1 MVLVQTKKINL
12 GLIVFCI
19 FLSVFVLVLTFTTYA
34 TSEPTAVYTVYLDG
48 KSIGSISSK
57 ESFND
62 YVNSKEEEL
71 KKKYDVDTVYSPKGV
86 EIKKNITYNPSVSS
100 DVEIYN
106 KIISNKKFTVH
117 GYQIAIVNTDDE
129 DNNKKTLNLYVL
141 DKKVFDEA
149 VENTIKA
156 FVDEEQY
163 EKFVAG
169 TQEEVKDLGSMIENI
184 DLLENITYKETLIST
199 DEKIFVDVDELS
211 KYLLYGT
218 LEKKETYTVKAE
230 DTIESIANKHKL
242 NVKEFLIAN
251 PDFTSE
257 NNLLYEGQK
266 VNVGLINP
274 VISVAVDV
282 HSVGEEE
289 RTYDTEI
296 QYDSSQ
302 YIGYQETIREGENG
316 LYRVTRKSQY
326 VNGQLRSGTI
336 ANSTEIKPPVNRI
349 IVKGEKYAP
358 NVADLSYWAWPTEK
372 PYTITTYFEYRWGSF
387 HDALDIYVGY
397 GSPIHAAN
405 NGVVVVAKSGCY
417 PGNTRCNGGRG
428 NYVIV
433 NHNVGGYYTIY
444 MHLKEYYVSI
454 GQTVVRGQKIAA
466 MGNTGYVV
474 PTPSSG
480 NPYGGTHLHFSV
492 RVGGPNAT
500 PINPLSLYR

>member
-12 GLIVFCI
+12 GVIAFAI
-19 FLSVFVLVLTFTTYA
+19 FLSVFVLVLTFTTSSA
-34 TSEPTAVYTVYLDG
+34 SEPVAVYTVYLDG
-48 KSIGSISSK
+48 KSIGSVSSK

-71 KKKYDVDTVYSPKGV
+71 KKKYNVDTVYSPKGV
-86 EIKKNITYNPSVSS
+86 EIKKNITYYPSVNS

-117 GYQIAIVNTDDE
+117 GYQITIVSTDDE
-129 DNNKKTLNLYVL
+129 DNSKKTLNLYVL
-141 DKKVFDEA
+141 DKKVFDDA

-163 EKFVAG
+163 EKFVTG

-199 DEKIFVDVDELS
+199 DEKIFTDVDELS

-218 LEKKETYTVKAE
+218 LEKQETYIVKAD
-230 DTIESIANKHKL
+230 DTIESIANDHKL

-302 YIGYQETIREGENG
+302 YIGYQETIRDGENG

-405 NGVVVVAKSGCY
+405 NGVVVDAKNGCY
-417 PGNTRCNGGRG
+417 PGDTRCNGGRG

-474 PTPSSG
+474 PTPNSG

-500 PINPLSLYR
+500 PINPLSLY

>member
-1 MVLVQTKKINL
+1 MMLVQTKKINL
-12 GLIVFCI
+12 GVIAFAI
-19 FLSVFVLVLTFTTYA
+19 FLSVFVLVLTFTTSSA
-34 TSEPTAVYTVYLDG
+34 SEPVAVYTVYLDG
-48 KSIGSISSK
+48 KSIGSVASK

-71 KKKYDVDTVYSPKGV
+71 KKKYNVDTVYSPKGV
-86 EIKKNITYNPSVSS
+86 EIKKNITYYPSVNS

-117 GYQIAIVNTDDE
+117 GYQITIVSTDDE
-129 DNNKKTLNLYVL
+129 DNSKKTLNLYVL
-141 DKKVFDEA
+141 DKKVFDDA

-163 EKFVAG
+163 EKFVTG

-199 DEKIFVDVDELS
+199 DEKIFTDVDELS

-218 LEKKETYTVKAE
+218 LEKQETYTVKAD
-230 DTIESIANKHKL
+230 DTIESIANDHKL

-302 YIGYQETIREGENG
+302 YIGYQETIRDGENG

-405 NGVVVVAKSGCY
+405 NGVVVDAKNGCY
-417 PGNTRCNGGRG
+417 PGDTRCNGGRG

>member
-1 MVLVQTKKINL
+1 
-12 GLIVFCI
+12 
-19 FLSVFVLVLTFTTYA
+19 
-34 TSEPTAVYTVYLDG
+34 
-48 KSIGSISSK
+48 
-57 ESFND
+57 
-62 YVNSKEEEL
+62 
-71 KKKYDVDTVYSPKGV
+71 
-86 EIKKNITYNPSVSS
+86 
-100 DVEIYN
+100 
-106 KIISNKKFTVH
+106 
-117 GYQIAIVNTDDE
+117 
-129 DNNKKTLNLYVL
+129 
-141 DKKVFDEA
+141 
-149 VENTIKA
+149 
-156 FVDEEQY
+156 
-163 EKFVAG
+163 
-169 TQEEVKDLGSMIENI
+169 MIENI

-405 NGVVVVAKSGCY
+405 NGVVVDAKSGCY
-417 PGNTRCNGGRG
+417 PGDTRCNGGRG

-454 GQTVVRGQKIAA
+454 GQTVVRGQK
-466 MGNTGYVV
+466 
-474 PTPSSG
+474 
-480 NPYGGTHLHFSV
+480 
-492 RVGGPNAT
+492 
-500 PINPLSLYR
+500 

>member
-1 MVLVQTKKINL
+1 M
-12 GLIVFCI
+12 FCI

-397 GSPIHAAN
+397 GSPIYAAN
-405 NGVVVVAKSGCY
+405 NGVVVDAKNGCY
-417 PGNTRCNGGRG
+417 PGDTRCNGGRG